1 MIKLVFEI
9 LNKFRKDKKMIK
21 SVTYILIIV
30 LVACTKSSS
39 NQTLSTSSST
49 TINKS
54 VQNDKTYETCEELIS
69 SLVRSSNTVALTNF
83 ENVQIRIDTI
93 TTEKITV
100 ELYVSNDI
108 SDDPS
113 IKRIAENPV
122 GWIEFFPSTKKLLD
136 ITNDPDDP
144 VLLTYNSRILE
155 NADLFALCGFKK
167 LKRK

>member
-1 MIKLVFEI
+1 
-9 LNKFRKDKKMIK
+9 MIK
-21 SVTYILIIV
+21 SLTYILII
-30 LVACTKSSS
+30 LSVACNTS
-39 NQTLSTSSST
+39 NSNPTLSPSSST
-49 TINKS
+49 YLHQV
-54 VQNDKTYETCEELIS
+54 VQNDKTYETCEDLIAG
-69 SLVRSSNTVALTNF
+69 LVKSSNAVALTDF
-83 ENVQIRIDTI
+83 ENVQIRIDKL

-122 GWIEFFPSTKKLLD
+122 AWIEFFPATKKLLD

-155 NADLFALCGFKK
+155 NADLFALCGFKN
-167 LKRK
+167 

>member
-1 MIKLVFEI
+1 
-9 LNKFRKDKKMIK
+9 MIK
-21 SVTYILIIV
+21 SLTYILII
-30 LVACTKSSS
+30 LSVACTNSSS
-39 NQTLSTSSST
+39 YPTLSPSSST
-49 TINKS
+49 YLHKV
-54 VQNDKTYETCEELIS
+54 VQNDKTYETCEDLIAG
-69 SLVRSSNTVALTNF
+69 LVNSSNAVSLTDF
-83 ENVQIRIDTI
+83 ENVQIRIDNL

-113 IKRIAENPV
+113 IKRIAEKAV
-122 GWIEFFPSTKKLLD
+122 GWIEFFPATKKLQD

-167 LKRK
+167 LERK